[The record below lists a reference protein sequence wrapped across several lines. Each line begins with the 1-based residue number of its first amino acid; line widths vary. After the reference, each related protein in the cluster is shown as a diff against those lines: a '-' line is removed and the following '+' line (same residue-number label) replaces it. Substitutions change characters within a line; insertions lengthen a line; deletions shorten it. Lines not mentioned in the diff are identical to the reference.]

1 MRVIFIVAGA
11 AVVVFLLVLWLSGGF
26 GGSYADVSIQ
36 ITGYADESRTERLT
50 DFEVLIEEL
59 PYPSTLDPVSGKRV
73 LNPLTFKEGETID
86 VSIRSSMDPTRAS
99 APRRFTVSADHL
111 RESPEGFLLLDETFV
126 LGAPGSSDVART
138 PVSTPRSDPPPRDPR
153 RDDPPPRETPRSDP
167 PPRTDPPPRAPS
179 DVAVSDPIR
188 LDTRDDRPRTGTPVE
203 PTETPGGDETAF
215 LEVAFSSTMPGS
227 LYVNGQLRPRAGAD
241 RWSVRLQAGST
252 VTARVVPVS
261 QTCFPEERRIDVA
274 AGMPAVHFAGFECQD
289 VEGQDFGH
297 DYRKAWT
304 AMQDDPHSAWRVTVA
319 EPRNEGE
326 HEAYGRLLALHA
338 RSNEQRG
345 DYAAAVASY
354 EKSFRYRR
362 KAETLV
368 DWAACEYNLAE
379 PGRCQGVGR
388 RLEEAR
394 ELAVRQGPGSD
405 TWEKLLAYVVF
416 VTNCQLQGAEDA
428 EATEFY
434 RGNLCDA
441 VREYEDNTS
450 GGKFAS
456 DVAQVARAGGC
467 P

>member
-26 GGSYADVSIQ
+26 GGSYADLSIQ

-50 DFEVLIEEL
+50 DYEVLIGDL

-86 VSIRSSMDPTRAS
+86 VSIRSTMDPTRAS
-99 APRRFTVSADHL
+99 TPRRFTVSAEQL

-126 LGAPGSSDVART
+126 LGAGGDVAGT
-138 PVSTPRSDPPPRDPR
+138 PVSTPRT
-153 RDDPPPRETPRSDP
+153 DPPPRETPRSDP
-167 PPRTDPPPRAPS
+167 PPRRDPPPRNDPPPPTDRDLS
-179 DVAVSDPIR
+179 DDDVAVSDPIR
-188 LDTRDDRPRTGTPVE
+188 LDTPDERPSTGTPVS
-203 PTETPGGDETAF
+203 PPDDPGSEVGF

-241 RWSVRLQAGST
+241 RWTVRLQAGST

-261 QTCFPEERRIDVA
+261 QTCFPEERRVDVA
-274 AGMPAVHFAGFECQD
+274 SGMPAVHFAGFECQD

-304 AMQDDPHSAWRVTVA
+304 AMQEDPHSAWRVSVA

-338 RSNEQRG
+338 RSHEQRG

-394 ELAVRQGPGSD
+394 ELAVRQGPGRD

-416 VTNCQLQGAEDA
+416 VTNCQLQGAEDV

-450 GGKFAS
+450 GGKFVG
-456 DVAQVARAGGC
+456 DVAQVASAGGC
-467 P
+467 R